1 MRLLESSALLRA
13 FGWVRLALAAGL
25 VVAVPLAS
33 DGGPD
38 THAAVLGVALVVTAG
53 SSAVLLVWR
62 TIPHPRRIAGL
73 LCILDVVLIT
83 AVVAATGGSHSL
95 FAFLYVLSVTAA
107 CVLLSRP
114 GALAIAG
121 VATALYSGL
130 VIGRTVLPI
139 TFLFETPGETT
150 ALEVITIFLNGGTF
164 LIVAI
169 VAGGLAERYRAT
181 QRELETR
188 RQDLRDLEAFRDLV
202 FDCVG
207 TGLIVMDVHRRVT
220 GVNRAALQITG
231 RTADSIKGARWDDV
245 AGGDMNLDPMDPA
258 LDDGPV
264 RGESVLTRPDG
275 SRVPVLVTFSA
286 LLSALGTRVGTVAAC
301 EDLSTLRRMEERMRQ
316 ADRLASLGRM
326 SANIAHELRNPLASL
341 TGAIEVL
348 GADTALGDE
357 ERQRLTGIVLRESE
371 RLNGIISDFL
381 TYARPAPLDRA
392 RVDVNALIEEVL
404 LLLEH
409 GALPAD
415 LKLLRSFPDA
425 LHAELDGAQLR
436 QALWNLVLN
445 AAQAMPSGGELSV
458 TASIEGRMLS
468 ISVADTGTGIPSS
481 VLPHVFEPF
490 FSTKSGGSGLGL
502 ALVDRVTRDH
512 GGEVIVHSTPG
523 LGTTVILRIPVNG
536 HV

>member
-1 MRLLESSALLRA
+1 LESAALLRA
-13 FGWVRLALAAGL
+13 FAWVRLATAAAL
-25 VVAVPLAS
+25 FVAVPLAS

-38 THAAVLGVALVVTAG
+38 THAVILGMALLVTAG
-53 SSAVLLVWR
+53 SSVALLVWR
-62 TIPHPRRIAGL
+62 AIPQAHRVAAL
-73 LCILDVVLIT
+73 LCTLDVVLIT
-83 AVVAATGGSHSL
+83 AVVAATGGAHSL

-130 VIGRTVLPI
+130 VFGRTVLPI
-139 TFLFETPGETT
+139 AFLFETPGETT

-181 QRELETR
+181 QRDLETH
-188 RQDLRDLEAFRDLV
+188 RQDLQDLEAFRDLV

-207 TGLIVMDVHRRVT
+207 TGLIVLDVDHRVT
-220 GVNRAALQITG
+220 GVNRSALEITG
-231 RTADSIKGARWDDV
+231 RDPESVKGMRWDDA
-245 AGGDMNLDPMDPA
+245 AGGDMKLSAIGDA

-264 RGESVLTRPDG
+264 RGESVIARPDG

-286 LLSALGTRVGTVAAC
+286 LRSALGTRVGTVVAC

-348 GADTALGDE
+348 GSQTSLGDE
-357 ERQRLTGIVLRESE
+357 ERQRLTGIVLRESD

-381 TYARPAPLDRA
+381 TYARPAPLERT
-392 RVDVNALIEEVL
+392 RVDVNALLEEVL

-409 GALPAD
+409 GALPTD
-415 LKLLRSFPDA
+415 VKLVRIFPEA
-425 LHAELDGAQLR
+425 LHADLDGGQLR

-445 AAQAMPSGGELSV
+445 AAQAMPSGGELAV
-458 TASIEGRMLS
+458 TAGLEAGILS
-468 ISVADTGTGIPSS
+468 IGVSDTGSGIPSS

-502 ALVDRVTRDH
+502 ALVDRIIRDH
-512 GGEVIVHSTPG
+512 GGDVLLHSTPG
-523 LGTTVILRIPVNG
+523 LGTTVTLRVPVNG

>member
-13 FGWVRLALAAGL
+13 FAWVRLAMAAAL
-25 VVAVPLAS
+25 FVVVPLAS
-33 DGGPD
+33 EGGPD
-38 THAAVLGVALVVTAG
+38 THAAILGVALFVTAG
-53 SSAVLLVWR
+53 SSTALLLWR
-62 TIPHPRRIAGL
+62 TIPHPHRIAAL
-73 LCILDVVLIT
+73 LCTLDVVLIT
-83 AVVAATGGSHSL
+83 AVVAATGGSRSL
-95 FAFLYVLSVTAA
+95 FGFLYVLSVTAA

-121 VATALYSGL
+121 TATALYSAL
-130 VIGRTVLPI
+130 VFGRTVLPI
-139 TFLFETPGETT
+139 TFLLETPGETT
-150 ALEVITIFLNGGTF
+150 ALEVVTIFLNGATF

-207 TGLIVMDVHRRVT
+207 TGIVVLNTDHRVT
-220 GVNRAALQITG
+220 GVNRAALDITG
-231 RTADSIKGARWDDV
+231 REAESLRGMRWDDA
-245 AGGDMNLDPMDPA
+245 AGGDMTMAAIGHA
-258 LDDGPV
+258 LDEGPV
-264 RGESVLTRPDG
+264 RGESVIARPDG
-275 SRVPVLVTFSA
+275 SRVPVLMTFST
-286 LLSALGTRVGTVAAC
+286 LRSAVGTRVGTVVAC

-348 GADTALGDE
+348 GSEASLGEE
-357 ERQRLTGIVLRESE
+357 ERQRLTGIVLRESD

-381 TYARPAPLDRA
+381 TYARPAPLERA

-409 GALPAD
+409 GALPTD
-415 LKLLRSFPDA
+415 VKLVRTIPDA
-425 LHAELDGAQLR
+425 LHADLDGSQLP

-445 AAQAMPSGGELSV
+445 AAQAMPSGGELTV
-458 TASIEGRMLS
+458 TASIDAGTLS
-468 ISVADTGTGIPSS
+468 IGVSDTGTGIPTS

-512 GGEVIVHSTPG
+512 GGEVLMHSTPG
-523 LGTTVILRIPVNG
+523 LGTTVTLRIPVNG
-536 HV
+536 HG

>member
-1 MRLLESSALLRA
+1 
-13 FGWVRLALAAGL
+13 
-25 VVAVPLAS
+25 
-33 DGGPD
+33 
-38 THAAVLGVALVVTAG
+38 
-53 SSAVLLVWR
+53 
-62 TIPHPRRIAGL
+62 
-73 LCILDVVLIT
+73 
-83 AVVAATGGSHSL
+83 
-95 FAFLYVLSVTAA
+95 
-107 CVLLSRP
+107 
-114 GALAIAG
+114 
-121 VATALYSGL
+121 
-130 VIGRTVLPI
+130 
-139 TFLFETPGETT
+139 
-150 ALEVITIFLNGGTF
+150 
-164 LIVAI
+164 
-169 VAGGLAERYRAT
+169 
-181 QRELETR
+181 
-188 RQDLRDLEAFRDLV
+188 
-202 FDCVG
+202 
-207 TGLIVMDVHRRVT
+207 
-220 GVNRAALQITG
+220 LQITG
-231 RTADSIKGARWDDV
+231 RTAASIKGAHWDEV

-258 LDDGPV
+258 LDEGPV
-264 RGESVLTRPDG
+264 RGESVMTRPDG

-348 GADTALGDE
+348 GSETALGDE

-392 RVDVNALIEEVL
+392 RIDVNALVEEVL

-415 LKLLRSFPDA
+415 VKLVRTFPDV

-458 TASIEGRMLS
+458 TARIEGRTLS
-468 ISVADTGTGIPSS
+468 IIVSDTGTGIPSS

-512 GGEVIVHSTPG
+512 GGEVLVHSTPG
-523 LGTTVILRIPVNG
+523 LGTTVTLRIPVNG